1 MTGLVLSG
9 GGLWAAAQI
18 GVLRALEEMGIEAD
32 FVVGTSAGAVVGAL
46 YACGLAPD
54 AIGELAC
61 QIDPHLFRVPWPRLL
76 WNALRSR
83 RLPTHVITV
92 DHLFSPVEP
101 WLRNRSFGSAVRPLL
116 ITATDLVH
124 RQVVAWGPPSIRF
137 DEGLGARTGTILFAQ
152 EVDLWT
158 AVRASTAFPG
168 LFAPVRLADRIL
180 VDGGVGDDF
189 PVDVA
194 ILAGADRVIG
204 VWIDEPLT
212 WHPPRRDIHAASL
225 LYQSLAVMIRQLSTV
240 RPALVPPRPQVIIRI
255 PMDAARR
262 AVSEIPR
269 LIDTGYRCALERRT
283 ALQALVA

>member
-32 FVVGTSAGAVVGAL
+32 FIVGTSAGAVVGAL

-61 QIDPHLFRVPWPRLL
+61 QIDAHWFRVPWTQLL
-76 WNALRSR
+76 WNILRTR
-83 RLPTHVITV
+83 RLTTHVMAV
-92 DHLFSPVEP
+92 DQFSGLVEP
-101 WLRNRSFGSAVRPLL
+101 WLRNRSFDSAVRPVL

-124 RQVVAWGPPSIRF
+124 RQVVAWGPPDIRF
-137 DEGLGARTGTILFAQ
+137 DEVLGAHTGTIRVAQ

-194 ILAGADRVIG
+194 ILAGADRIIG

-212 WHPPRRDIHAASL
+212 WQPPSRDIHAASL

-240 RPALVPPRPQVIIRI
+240 RPAMVPARPQVTIRI
-255 PMDAARR
+255 PMDAGRPTARD
-262 AVSEIPR
+262 IPR
-269 LIDTGYRCALERRT
+269 LIDTGYRCALERRS